1 MTRRSAPVRPPVV
14 LTIAGSDS
22 GGGAGIQ
29 ADLKTI
35 EAGGAFGTSAITSVT
50 AQNTRG
56 VQGTHGLPIAEIE
69 AQIDAVLSDFDVAA
83 VKTGM
88 LGRREVVETV
98 VDDADRLPNLVVD
111 PVMVAASGDRLL
123 EPAAESA
130 YEDLVAA
137 ATLVTPNADEA
148 AVLTGVDVTDVDA
161 AREAGDVLVEM
172 GADAALVKGG
182 HVPGDDVVDVLV
194 TEETT
199 HSFRHDRVDTA
210 ATHGSG
216 CTLSS
221 AVATRLAHG
230 DDLPS
235 AVGDGVSLLASAVR
249 YGVDVGEGPGSVHHL
264 VEARNEA
271 ARGETVEAVERVV
284 GLLVDRAPK
293 VLVPADGTNV
303 AGATPYAESP
313 RDVAAVEGGIGR
325 TRDGLRANRGVR
337 FGAGGWLAS
346 LVLAV
351 REVAPTTRFAL
362 ECRRSPALDRAL
374 AEFDE
379 PVVELSADASD
390 ADGNDRPL
398 TQRVSDAA
406 ADDDAPPVAVVDP
419 TRGEAG
425 VALLAP
431 DAGTLV
437 DRTERLLDAAED
449 AD

>member
-1 MTRRSAPVRPPVV
+1 MPIRPPVV
-14 LTIAGSDS
+14 LSIAGSDS

-56 VQGTHGLPIAEIE
+56 VQGTHGIPVAAVE

-98 VDDADRLPNLVVD
+98 VEYADRLPNLVVD
-111 PVMVAASGDRLL
+111 PVMVATSGDRLL
-123 EPAAESA
+123 EPEAESA
-130 YEDLVAA
+130 YEDLVAEA
-137 ATLVTPNADEA
+137 ALVTPNADEA
-148 AVLTGVDVTDVDA
+148 AVLAGVDVTDADA
-161 AREAGDVLVEM
+161 AREAGAVLVEM

-194 TEETT
+194 TAATT
-199 HSFRHDRVDTA
+199 HTFRHDRVDTD

-271 ARGETVEAVERVV
+271 ARDETAEAVERVV
-284 GLLVDRAPK
+284 GLLVDRAPTA
-293 VLVPADGTNV
+293 LVPSDGTNIV
-303 AGATPYAESP
+303 GATPYAESL

-325 TRDGLRANRGVR
+325 TRDGLRPNRGVR
-337 FGAGGWLAS
+337 FGAAGRLGS
-346 LVLAV
+346 LILTI

-362 ECRRSPALDRAL
+362 ECRRSSALQRAL
-374 AEFDE
+374 PELDG
-379 PVVELSADASD
+379 PVVELSADAGD
-390 ADGNDRPL
+390 ADGGNLPL
-398 TQRVSDAA
+398 TQRVSDAV
-406 ADDDAPPVAVVDP
+406 ADDDDSPVAVVDP
-419 TRGEAG
+419 TRSEAG
-425 VALLAP
+425 VTLLAP

-437 DRTERLLDAAED
+437 DRTERLLDAVD
-449 AD
+449 DRN